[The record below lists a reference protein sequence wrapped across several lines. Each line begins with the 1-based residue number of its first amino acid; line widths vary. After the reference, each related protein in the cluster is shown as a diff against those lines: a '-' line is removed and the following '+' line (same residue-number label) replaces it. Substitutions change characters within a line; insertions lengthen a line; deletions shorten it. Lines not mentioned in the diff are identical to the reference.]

1 MGPRAAPLFFF
12 FFSWPQFVF
21 FIFTGL
27 SMPRRPRTC
36 PTRCQRWDG
45 INCPRRLRAFA
56 CWPHQSPGGTPR
68 SPRLRFS
75 NCSKQSPKSRHPIE
89 WRAETRRCQPPS
101 FHTNDS
107 GQQPKEQRPR
117 KKMRD
122 DGEQRKGVAH
132 RMILGM
138 SFRCL
143 SHPSLSLTKGETK
156 PPRFCGRGSRSLF
169 FGFVS
174 FFFILFTPFL
184 PSCLF
189 CSSSF
194 YPSGCAVLVPRT
206 TRTPEV
212 VTRKQSQSAVDGC

>member
-12 FFSWPQFVF
+12 FFSWPPFVF

-36 PTRCQRWDG
+36 PTRRQRWDG
-45 INCPRRLRAFA
+45 IICPRRLRAFA

-107 GQQPKEQRPR
+107 GFFL
-117 KKMRD
+117 
-122 DGEQRKGVAH
+122 QRKGED
-132 RMILGM
+132 
-138 SFRCL
+138 
-143 SHPSLSLTKGETK
+143 TQ
-156 PPRFCGRGSRSLF
+156 SRDQHSI
-169 FGFVS
+169 GYIS
-174 FFFILFTPFL
+174 
-184 PSCLF
+184 
-189 CSSSF
+189 
-194 YPSGCAVLVPRT
+194 VLAGNCRN
-206 TRTPEV
+206 
-212 VTRKQSQSAVDGC
+212 